1 MFNWDLEPEKTYKLI
16 PHTEDFEGGALER
29 KFEETTYT
37 IKGTTETDDTNEAEE
52 KDKWLK
58 GNKGKK
64 FKAWSNIKFKDYD
77 YHGVDT
83 NNKLPLNRDSMT
95 SDEHMFIQFL
105 KLKYYSYFNNKITR
119 DKLNSYPLAYAGN
132 KVTDYFNEHIRN
144 NTQNKK
150 GDSLNS
156 LWNDLEKRKRIYED
170 SYALKRQL
178 LYLRGDYNH
187 ETAQRD
193 IFSKLTASDL
203 KGALQMSVFSNNQF
217 KPFIAKLVYSYFK
230 DNIYEPKS
238 ILDFSA
244 GWGGRMLGAMA
255 MNPSINYIGIDPNT
269 ELFDT
274 LRDMMNKVNRYCNKG
289 SKYEL
294 LNAYGEEVDYS
305 KLDYDFVL
313 TSPPYADEEG
323 KQIENYVN
331 MRDYTGETFYSNFLI
346 PTIYRIFRYLP
357 VDKYI
362 CININRI
369 GMETLK
375 QMFLPEEDFVIP
387 YRTKERAG
395 QQAKRTEGKSEKKRY
410 TEMIYCFKKTKDTM
424 DYLKRKLRD
433 IGLSVSDKPPKENIR
448 RIAKTEGT
456 FDGRFYTKT
465 GKETSPKNFISSEEQ
480 KYRKQIMYLYHL
492 DNMPHNEMC
501 KLKRSKQY
509 EIDLED
515 EPEEFVEEV
524 KEQLAE
530 KTCKK
535 QKGEV
540 KVAEP
545 IKKEK
550 ELKRD
555 DDVLRRDDDIPSLSY
570 HKPTAHLTKKYNNQ
584 SRPSSTGLMSFKRT
598 PNPTN
603 RASAVAGG
611 GFNHTLPFGKQKNKY
626 IL

>member
-1 MFNWDLEPEKTYKLI
+1 
-16 PHTEDFEGGALER
+16 
-29 KFEETTYT
+29 
-37 IKGTTETDDTNEAEE
+37 
-52 KDKWLK
+52 
-58 GNKGKK
+58 
-64 FKAWSNIKFKDYD
+64 
-77 YHGVDT
+77 
-83 NNKLPLNRDSMT
+83 
-95 SDEHMFIQFL
+95 
-105 KLKYYSYFNNKITR
+105 
-119 DKLNSYPLAYAGN
+119 
-132 KVTDYFNEHIRN
+132 
-144 NTQNKK
+144 
-150 GDSLNS
+150 
-156 LWNDLEKRKRIYED
+156 
-170 SYALKRQL
+170 
-178 LYLRGDYNH
+178 
-187 ETAQRD
+187 
-193 IFSKLTASDL
+193 
-203 KGALQMSVFSNNQF
+203 
-217 KPFIAKLVYSYFK
+217 
-230 DNIYEPKS
+230 
-238 ILDFSA
+238 
-244 GWGGRMLGAMA
+244 
-255 MNPSINYIGIDPNT
+255 
-269 ELFDT
+269 
-274 LRDMMNKVNRYCNKG
+274 
-289 SKYEL
+289 
-294 LNAYGEEVDYS
+294 
-305 KLDYDFVL
+305 
-313 TSPPYADEEG
+313 
-323 KQIENYVN
+323 
-331 MRDYTGETFYSNFLI
+331 
-346 PTIYRIFRYLP
+346 
-357 VDKYI
+357 
-362 CININRI
+362 
-369 GMETLK
+369 
-375 QMFLPEEDFVIP
+375 
-387 YRTKERAG
+387 
-395 QQAKRTEGKSEKKRY
+395 
-410 TEMIYCFKKTKDTM
+410 
-424 DYLKRKLRD
+424 
-433 IGLSVSDKPPKENIR
+433 VSDKPPKENIR